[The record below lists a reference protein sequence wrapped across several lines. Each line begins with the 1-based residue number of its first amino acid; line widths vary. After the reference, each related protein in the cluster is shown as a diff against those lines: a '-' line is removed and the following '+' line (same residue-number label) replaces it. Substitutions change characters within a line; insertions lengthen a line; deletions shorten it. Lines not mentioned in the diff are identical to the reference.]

1 MTTLGIL
8 GGMSWHSTVDYYT
21 HINEAVARERG
32 GHHSAELLLA
42 SMDFGT
48 VRALQVAGD
57 WDGAGRLLGDAARRL
72 QGAGAEAVLI
82 ATNLMHKVAPA
93 VEAAVDV
100 PLLHIGDAVG
110 HAATAAGYGTLGVVG
125 TRWVMEEPF
134 YADRLGAHGLACVV
148 PGAEDR
154 QVLDEVIFS
163 ELTLGVVR
171 EESRATFARVLQD
184 LASRGAEAVVL
195 ACTEIQLLVRP
206 EDSPV
211 PLIDSMAVHAAYA
224 AQVALGEPARPA
236 G

>member
-1 MTTLGIL
+1 MRTLGIL
-8 GGMSWHSTVDYYT
+8 GGMSWHSTVDYYS

-42 SMDFGT
+42 SLDFGT
-48 VRALQVAGD
+48 VRDMQVAGD

-72 QGAGAEAVLI
+72 EGAGAEGVLI

-93 VEAAVDV
+93 VEAAIDV
-100 PLLHIGDAVG
+100 PLLHIGDAVARVAEADG
-110 HAATAAGYGTLGVVG
+110 FRTLGVVG

-134 YADRLGAHGLACVV
+134 YAERLGAHGLACVA
-148 PGAEDR
+148 PSPEDR
-154 QVLDEVIFS
+154 QALDDVIFS

-171 EESRATFARVLQD
+171 EESRAAYARVFAD
-184 LASRGAEAVVL
+184 LADRGADAIVL
-195 ACTEIQLLVRP
+195 ACTEIQLLVGP

-211 PLIDSMAVHAAYA
+211 PLIDSMAAHAADA
-224 AQVALGEPARPA
+224 ARFALGASVT